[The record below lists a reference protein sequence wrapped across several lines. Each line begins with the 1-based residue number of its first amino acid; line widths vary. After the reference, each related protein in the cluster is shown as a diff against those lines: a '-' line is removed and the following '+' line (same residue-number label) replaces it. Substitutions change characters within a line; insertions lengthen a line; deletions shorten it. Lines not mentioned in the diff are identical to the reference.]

1 MNKIGLGVG
10 VLAALALVFAV
21 PALAAVQ
28 VSAIGEVTAVDSV
41 AGTFQ
46 IQTEEGDTYEV
57 VPPDGFDL
65 NSLSTGDPVLAEG
78 TLAGGVITA
87 TAVVLL
93 DEEVE
98 LTVIGEVTA
107 VGDDSF
113 EILTEDEEVF
123 TVVPPDDFDLGSLE
137 LGDRVL
143 VQGSLSD
150 SEITA
155 SNVVE
160 LPADDD
166 DDRDGPF
173 DKDGYYCRTP
183 SARHPALNR
192 LALAYGEPY
201 SELLYYFCEWRFGVG
216 EIKLAL
222 QTAVNLGGSMDF
234 GDILEMKREVGGW
247 GQVWQQLGVRGNH
260 EGGRPPWAGG
270 NGQGHNK

>member
-1 MNKIGLGVG
+1 MTRS
-10 VLAALALVFAV
+10 ALVVALIAGLAFLVAI
-21 PALAAVQ
+21 PAMAAIQ
-28 VSAIGEVTAVDSV
+28 ISAIGEVTAVDSI

-57 VPPDGFDL
+57 VPPEGFDL
-65 NSLSTGDPVLAEG
+65 SSLSTGDPVLAEG

-93 DEEVE
+93 DEEAE

-113 EILTEDEEVF
+113 EILTEDEGVF
-123 TVVPPDDFDLGSLE
+123 VVFPPADFDLGSLE
-137 LGDRVL
+137 LGDRVV

-155 SNVVE
+155 SSVVE

-260 EGGRPPWAGG
+260 EGGKPPWAGG
-270 NGQGHNK
+270 NGKGNNK